1 MNLQTDSKLA
11 LSRGLHASD
20 TKTTLVGLLQATDQS
35 TGQLFSVILYI
46 GAGRNRSAGEESLSA
61 VAVKWVDY
69 A

>member
-1 MNLQTDSKLA
+1 ML
-11 LSRGLHASD
+11 
-20 TKTTLVGLLQATDQS
+20 TTQKQLTLLVGLLQATDQS
-35 TGQLFSVILYI
+35 TGQLFSVILHI